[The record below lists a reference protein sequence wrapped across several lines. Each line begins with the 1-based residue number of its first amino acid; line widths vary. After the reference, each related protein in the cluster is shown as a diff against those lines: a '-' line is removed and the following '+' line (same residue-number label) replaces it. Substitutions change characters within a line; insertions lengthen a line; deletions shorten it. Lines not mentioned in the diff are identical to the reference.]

1 MINLYQNKE
10 RLKWII
16 VGVSLLVGVFSLIY
30 TNRLVQQL
38 ANRELR
44 QISLFAKSLEFMITS
59 ENDEEINFVL
69 TEIVNADNTIP
80 LIWADANGEPIE
92 YDNLNVPAGLTPAQ
106 EREFLLAKIEEMKM
120 EYDPIHVKVADGLE
134 HLVYYANSNILRQ
147 LKYFSYVQVS
157 VISLLALLS
166 YVVFSSTRKLEQDRV
181 WVGLAKETAH
191 QLGTPISS
199 LMAWIEYFK
208 SDAQFDQ
215 SIIPEITK
223 DVQRLEMI
231 TARFSSIGSQP
242 QLKDE
247 NVCEVVRN
255 IIAYLEKR
263 VSSKVK
269 IAVIPKFGQEL
280 NAKINI
286 PLFEWVIENVCK
298 NAVDAMNGNG
308 KITIYIKNSK
318 DGRFVLLDIND
329 TGKGIPKS
337 KIKDVFLPG
346 YTTKKRGWG
355 LGLTLVKRIV
365 ENYHK
370 GKIFVLRS
378 ELDEGTTFRVMIP
391 K

>member
-280 NAKINI
+280 DAKINI